1 MNERSRPSPMMKSQV
16 AVLKTTPTT
25 VVADYKRLM
34 RLAGYERFL
43 PPATE
48 TALRINTSWHYFY
61 PAVLHNTMAVGR
73 RNLDSSRGWLRK
85 GETFRGELRGTEIYG
100 TK

>member
-1 MNERSRPSPMMKSQV
+1 MMKSQV

-25 VVADYKRLM
+25 VVADYRRLM

-43 PPATE
+43 APATE

-61 PAVLHNTMAVGR
+61 PACSTTPWQLDGVISTLLEDGYAREKLFVG
-73 RNLDSSRGWLRK
+73 NFGD
-85 GETFRGELRGTEIYG
+85 GEIWYEVDY
-100 TK
+100 